1 MEWQILGC
9 PGIEHSK
16 FYKMEIINRNDR
28 LFKTLLLVSIL
39 IMAVIALMKGR
50 DEKYSQS
57 MDFLV
62 FPLVQKSLG
71 IKIPVTD
78 ILK

>member
-1 MEWQILGC
+1 METTN
-9 PGIEHSK
+9 S
-16 FYKMEIINRNDR
+16 NDR

-39 IMAVIALMKGR
+39 VAGVIVLMEGR
-50 DEKYSQS
+50 VERQNLS